1 VRAFHRLD
9 EIPVHRI
16 PEGTLQLLSGEQ
28 SMVFWL
34 EVDAGSHIA
43 RHSHPNEQITWLLEG
58 RFDIQIGDDPAR
70 SCGSGSVLL
79 IPGNT
84 LHEAWYRENAGSS
97 NSSAR
102 RGSICFQP
110 PPAIHM
116 GLLKP
121 EQR

>member
-1 VRAFHRLD
+1 MRAFHRLD

-16 PEGTLQLLSGEQ
+16 PEGTLQLLSGAQ

-58 RFDIQIGDDPAR
+58 RLDIQIGDDPAR
-70 SCGSGSVLL
+70 SCGPGSVLL

-84 LHEAWYRENAGSS
+84 VHEAWYREKCRIVEFFS
-97 NSSAR
+97 
-102 RGSICFQP
+102 P
-110 PPAIHM
+110 PRLDLFPAATGNPY
-116 GLLKP
+116 GLP
-121 EQR
+121 EA